1 MRVEVEVLQEHAE
14 GSAALHEAT
23 LRGLRA
29 TPKQIPAV
37 WLYDERGSRL
47 FEEITRL
54 PEYYLTRVERQILEE
69 RAPEIALETRA
80 ESLVE
85 LGSGTSEK
93 TRLLLDALLAQGT
106 LSSFVP
112 LDVSEE
118 VLIASARAIA
128 KEYPGLEV
136 HAVVGDF
143 ERHLAALPTDR
154 RRLFAFLGS
163 TIGGLGVDARQR
175 FLRAVAAS
183 LGAKGTL
190 LLGLDLVKD
199 PARIEAAYTDGSGL
213 SERFQRNG
221 LANLDRELGS
231 DFSHRRFEHYAVWDA
246 EHEWVDIG
254 FRSLGAQVVQ
264 VPALEIEVAFAD
276 GECLRTSVSSKFRRD
291 RFDADL
297 AAAGLHSTRWWT
309 DANGDFALLLAVPSP
324 RPVSGRCDAAPR

>member
-1 MRVEVEVLQEHAE
+1 MCVEFEVLQEDAE
-14 GSAALHEAT
+14 RRAALHEAT

-37 WLYDERGSRL
+37 WLYDERGSGL
-47 FEEITRL
+47 FDEITRL
-54 PEYYLTRVERQILEE
+54 PEYYLTRVERQVLED

-80 ESLVE
+80 ETLVE

-118 VLIASARAIA
+118 VLIASARSIA
-128 KEYPGLEV
+128 TEYPGLEV
-136 HAVVGDF
+136 HGVVGDF
-143 ERHLAALPTDR
+143 ERHLAALPTDS
-154 RRLFAFLGS
+154 RRLFVFLGS
-163 TIGGLGVDARQR
+163 TIGGLEVDARQR

-183 LGAKGTL
+183 LGAEDTL

-199 PARIEAAYTDGSGL
+199 PARIEAAYADSSGL

-221 LANLDRELGS
+221 LANLDRALRS

-254 FRSLGAQVVQ
+254 FRSLGAQVVL
-264 VPALEIEVAFAD
+264 VPTLAIEVAFAD
-276 GECLRTSVSSKFRRD
+276 GELLRTSLSSKFRPD

-297 AAAGLHSTRWWT
+297 AAAGLHSTRRWT
-309 DANGDFALLLAVPSP
+309 DANGDFALLLAVPEP
-324 RPVSGRCDAAPR
+324 AAGHRPT

>member
-1 MRVEVEVLQEHAE
+1 MCVEFEVLQEDAE
-14 GSAALHEAT
+14 RRAALHEAT

-37 WLYDERGSRL
+37 WLYDERGSGL
-47 FEEITRL
+47 FDEITRL
-54 PEYYLTRVERQILEE
+54 PEYYLTRVERQVLEE

-80 ESLVE
+80 ETLVE

-118 VLIASARAIA
+118 VLIASARSIA
-128 KEYPGLEV
+128 TEYPGLEV
-136 HAVVGDF
+136 HGVVGDF
-143 ERHLAALPTDR
+143 ERHLAALPTDS
-154 RRLFAFLGS
+154 RRLFVFLGS
-163 TIGGLGVDARQR
+163 TIGGLEVDARQR

-183 LGAKGTL
+183 LGAEDTL

-199 PARIEAAYTDGSGL
+199 PARIEAAYADSSGL

-221 LANLDRELGS
+221 LANLDRALRS

-254 FRSLGAQVVQ
+254 FRSLGAQVVL
-264 VPALEIEVAFAD
+264 VPTLAIEVAFAD
-276 GECLRTSVSSKFRRD
+276 GELLRTSLSSKFRPTASMPTLPPR
-291 RFDADL
+291 ASIPL
-297 AAAGLHSTRWWT
+297 AGGPMRTVTSRSCSRC
-309 DANGDFALLLAVPSP
+309 PSP
-324 RPVSGRCDAAPR
+324 RPVIGRRDAAPR

>member
-1 MRVEVEVLQEHAE
+1 MSVRVEVLQDDAE
-14 GSAALHEAT
+14 RRAALHDAT
-23 LRGLRA
+23 LRGLNA
-29 TPKQIPAV
+29 VPKQIPAI
-37 WLYDERGSRL
+37 WLYDEQGSRL
-47 FEEITRL
+47 FDEITRL

-93 TRLLLDALLAQGT
+93 TRLLLDALVAQGT
-106 LSSFVP
+106 LSRFVP

-118 VLIASARAIA
+118 VLIASAHSIA
-128 KEYPGLEV
+128 EEYPGLEV

-143 ERHLAALPTDR
+143 ERHLAALPTGG

-163 TIGGLGVDARQR
+163 TIGGLRVEARES
-175 FLRAVAAS
+175 FLHAVATS
-183 LGAKGTL
+183 LGAEDAL

-199 PARIEAAYTDGSGL
+199 PARIEAAYADSSGL

-231 DFSHRRFEHYAVWDA
+231 DFSQGRFEHYAVWDA

-254 FRSLGAQVVQ
+254 FGSLGAQIVR
-264 VPALEIEVAFAD
+264 VPGLGIQVAFAD
-276 GECLRTSVSSKFRRD
+276 GELLRTSVSSKFRRD
-291 RFDADL
+291 RFEAELTAADL
-297 AAAGLHSTRWWT
+297 ELARWWT
-309 DANGDFALLLAVPSP
+309 DSNSDFAVCVAVPSGRY
-324 RPVSGRCDAAPR
+324 RPM